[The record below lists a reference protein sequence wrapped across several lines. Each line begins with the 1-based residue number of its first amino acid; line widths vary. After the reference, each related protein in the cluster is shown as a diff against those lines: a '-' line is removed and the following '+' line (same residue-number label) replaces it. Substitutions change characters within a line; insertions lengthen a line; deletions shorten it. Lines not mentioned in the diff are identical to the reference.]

1 VRYGEEGVVSRFQT
15 IPHILLTAV
24 VTAARETADRI
35 EQSELPIDGPAALRQ
50 FARVVEQFDAE
61 EMAR

>member
-1 VRYGEEGVVSRFQT
+1 MSRFQA

-35 EQSELPIDGPAALRQ
+35 EQSELPIDGPAALRA